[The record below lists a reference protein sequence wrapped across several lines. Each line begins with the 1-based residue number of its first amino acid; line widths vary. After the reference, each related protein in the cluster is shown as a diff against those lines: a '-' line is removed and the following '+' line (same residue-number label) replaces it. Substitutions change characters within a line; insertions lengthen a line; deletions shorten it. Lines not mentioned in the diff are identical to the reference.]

1 MSDVEAG
8 PASAPDPPP
17 PLEAENSLE
26 DVDGDASLLDSPGP
40 GDPDDSLA
48 LEDPPLVDA
57 PEPGGTDDPKA
68 LVTEESAADGHE
80 EKDAPAGDEE
90 KPDVDVT
97 ADVQKE
103 TPEQVEGPV
112 EEFPAD
118 NTPDVIVTLVILPEN
133 FQHVLNVKA
142 MTTGAEL
149 KDKVVAELPLPYDA
163 LSLRHQE
170 TDFPDDVALL
180 DVGIK
185 PGAAAELELVV
196 RFAPS
201 PSPSPS
207 PRRRRARVRRRR
219 GVAVARVRVL
229 IDSAGSHLKPRF
241 VGGYRDTRDGTKYH
255 HAQIQT
261 ERRGEKVTAEKFTTE
276 TQTYETRARATET
289 TRESSTQMVRP
300 DLMLDESRDVT
311 VRTGAYVTADETT
324 RIKATKAV
332 TLQRFFRGARDR
344 RRRDAARAA
353 RGAARD
359 AAAAAEAEREA
370 ERDARL
376 FAIERRLRPRTE
388 SDFKLL
394 RREFET
400 WRLAE
405 MAKIDAAFPRRWR
418 RRRPR
423 ASPSP
428 RTSAEKRWAR
438 ASTPRRRS
446 P

>member
-1 MSDVEAG
+1 M
-8 PASAPDPPP
+8 
-17 PLEAENSLE
+17 
-26 DVDGDASLLDSPGP
+26 
-40 GDPDDSLA
+40 
-48 LEDPPLVDA
+48 DA

-118 NTPDVIVTLVILPEN
+118 NTPDVIVTSDLPEN

-196 RFAPS
+196 RSPEPEPEPEPAPVAM
-201 PSPSPS
+201 
-207 PRRRRARVRRRR
+207 PRVGRRR
-219 GVAVARVRVL
+219 GVAVARGARFD
-229 IDSAGSHLKPRF
+229 DSAGSHLKPRF

-300 DLMLDESRDVT
+300 DLMLDGAGMAT

-344 RRRDAARAA
+344 RRRDARRAPRA
-353 RGAARD
+353 TRRRATPPP
-359 AAAAAEAEREA
+359 
-370 ERDARL
+370 
-376 FAIERRLRPRTE
+376 RLR
-388 SDFKLL
+388 L
-394 RREFET
+394 RGS
-400 WRLAE
+400 
-405 MAKIDAAFPRRWR
+405 
-418 RRRPR
+418 R
-423 ASPSP
+423 A
-428 RTSAEKRWAR
+428 
-438 ASTPRRRS
+438 
-446 P
+446 

>member
-90 KPDVDVT
+90 KPDVDIT

-185 PGAAAELELVV
+185 PGAAADLELVV
-196 RFAPS
+196 RFAPK
-201 PSPSPS
+201 PEPEPG
-207 PRRRRARVRRRR
+207 PRRGDARVRRRR
-219 GVAVARVRVL
+219 GVAVAR
-229 IDSAGSHLKPRF
+229 
-241 VGGYRDTRDGTKYH
+241 
-255 HAQIQT
+255 
-261 ERRGEKVTAEKFTTE
+261 
-276 TQTYETRARATET
+276 
-289 TRESSTQMVRP
+289 
-300 DLMLDESRDVT
+300 
-311 VRTGAYVTADETT
+311 
-324 RIKATKAV
+324 
-332 TLQRFFRGARDR
+332 GARFDR
-344 RRRDAARAA
+344 LRGVAPEAPVRGRVPGHARRHEVPPRADPD
-353 RGAARD
+353 GAARRKGHRRKVHHRD
-359 AAAAAEAEREA
+359 ADV
-370 ERDARL
+370 RDAR
-376 FAIERRLRPRTE
+376 ARHGDDARVEHADGPPGPNAGREPGCDRAHRRVRYR
-388 SDFKLL
+388 
-394 RREFET
+394 
-400 WRLAE
+400 
-405 MAKIDAAFPRRWR
+405 
-418 RRRPR
+418 
-423 ASPSP
+423 
-428 RTSAEKRWAR
+428 
-438 ASTPRRRS
+438 
-446 P
+446 

>member
-80 EKDAPAGDEE
+80 EKDTPAGDEE

-149 KDKVVAELPLPYDA
+149 KEAVVAELPLPYDA
-163 LSLRHQE
+163 LSLRYGE
-170 TDFPDDVALL
+170 EDFPDDVALL

-196 RFAPS
+196 RFAPEPENASRVASRFSSSESASASASCAAPGRSAGMKRETPRAPPRGARRAPVCSRSESRSSSDDESRVASASGPTVVGRISNAPSSSLSSSSKPAEGSAS
-201 PSPSPS
+201 PASSSPAS
-207 PRRRRARVRRRR
+207 PRDASPTAADAARRAR
-219 GVAVARVRVL
+219 
-229 IDSAGSHLKPRF
+229 
-241 VGGYRDTRDGTKYH
+241 
-255 HAQIQT
+255 
-261 ERRGEKVTAEKFTTE
+261 
-276 TQTYETRARATET
+276 
-289 TRESSTQMVRP
+289 
-300 DLMLDESRDVT
+300 
-311 VRTGAYVTADETT
+311 
-324 RIKATKAV
+324 
-332 TLQRFFRGARDR
+332 
-344 RRRDAARAA
+344 RAA
-353 RGAARD
+353 GPAPAG
-359 AAAAAEAEREA
+359 ERPE
-370 ERDARL
+370 
-376 FAIERRLRPRTE
+376 
-388 SDFKLL
+388 
-394 RREFET
+394 
-400 WRLAE
+400 
-405 MAKIDAAFPRRWR
+405 
-418 RRRPR
+418 PR
-423 ASPSP
+423 ASSSDTTTNG
-428 RTSAEKRWAR
+428 RFDAR
-438 ASTPRRRS
+438 CFTAR
-446 P
+446 

>member
-90 KPDVDVT
+90 KPDVDIT

-163 LSLRHQE
+163 LSLRHRKR
-170 TDFPDDVALL
+170 TSRTTSRCWTSGSSPA
-180 DVGIK
+180 
-185 PGAAAELELVV
+185 PPPSSNSSCAS
-196 RFAPS
+196 RPS

-207 PRRRRARVRRRR
+207 PRRRRCPRSSTSRCRRR
-219 GVAVARVRVL
+219 A
-229 IDSAGSHLKPRF
+229 
-241 VGGYRDTRDGTKYH
+241 
-255 HAQIQT
+255 
-261 ERRGEKVTAEKFTTE
+261 
-276 TQTYETRARATET
+276 
-289 TRESSTQMVRP
+289 
-300 DLMLDESRDVT
+300 
-311 VRTGAYVTADETT
+311 
-324 RIKATKAV
+324 
-332 TLQRFFRGARDR
+332 
-344 RRRDAARAA
+344 
-353 RGAARD
+353 
-359 AAAAAEAEREA
+359 
-370 ERDARL
+370 
-376 FAIERRLRPRTE
+376 
-388 SDFKLL
+388 
-394 RREFET
+394 
-400 WRLAE
+400 WC
-405 MAKIDAAFPRRWR
+405 AF
-418 RRRPR
+418 
-423 ASPSP
+423 
-428 RTSAEKRWAR
+428 
-438 ASTPRRRS
+438 
-446 P
+446 